1 LTGHEAIANSWSNA
15 MGMGIEKAELE
26 TITSQDYGNFA
37 IKEGRYRLFASGDNL
52 IDHGKYFVS
61 WEKEGNE
68 WKLAKD
74 IWNSGNPAIPRA
86 VENDTIWI
94 VTTKVKPR
102 NSDRMMEFVMNY
114 YLHPITEYFPSEKVK
129 SRFFRD
135 EEPDKD
141 GDILYHYLFDPY
153 SGRDIYFI
161 RPVLIRKY
169 EDAKVGSLLR
179 KFSEPIVNQT
189 QIMAVQLPWWLLS
202 FGKYLYT
209 MNHLNAEYLIK
220 DFMKACKIIHI
231 N

>member
-1 LTGHEAIANSWSNA
+1 
-15 MGMGIEKAELE
+15 
-26 TITSQDYGNFA
+26 
-37 IKEGRYRLFASGDNL
+37 
-52 IDHGKYFVS
+52 
-61 WEKEGNE
+61 
-68 WKLAKD
+68 
-74 IWNSGNPAIPRA
+74 
-86 VENDTIWI
+86 
-94 VTTKVKPR
+94 
-102 NSDRMMEFVMNY
+102 MNY
-114 YLHPITEYFPSEKVK
+114 YLHAITEYFPSEKVK

-153 SGRDIYFI
+153 SVRDLYFI

-179 KFSEPIVNQT
+179 KFSESIVNQT
-189 QIMAVQLPWWLLS
+189 QIIAVQLPWWLLS